1 MDWGGFSFK
10 AESLI
15 RKKLD
20 TTSPNPED
28 NADEAVTRQQSLDY
42 FALLLGT
49 IFIPLGRAEANRLR
63 RFSAL
68 AVADLQRVLTP
79 YQVFFGT
86 AIFLTCDFIE
96 RPFALL
102 ALGEIRMEMAEVQF
116 KAASQ
121 GKADEARTTYQSIP
135 ELFKDHGAYVTRV
148 MGAQKKLTDDANQI
162 PQLPPDR
169 KDIAL
174 QVFGKDITVR
184 GIESKTKELPGLSQ
198 TKARAESW
206 LVLKDTVNGEVNT

>member
-79 YQVFFGT
+79 YQVFFWNCHFPYLRFYR
-86 AIFLTCDFIE
+86 AAF
-96 RPFALL
+96 RP
-102 ALGEIRMEMAEVQF
+102 LGARRDPHGNGGGAVQGGV
-116 KAASQ
+116 AGQ
-121 GKADEARTTYQSIP
+121 G
-135 ELFKDHGAYVTRV
+135 
-148 MGAQKKLTDDANQI
+148 
-162 PQLPPDR
+162 
-169 KDIAL
+169 
-174 QVFGKDITVR
+174 
-184 GIESKTKELPGLSQ
+184 
-198 TKARAESW
+198 
-206 LVLKDTVNGEVNT
+206 